1 MCKKLARMAFTIT
14 TSRNESCSQSGGG
27 QLPPNILRM
36 SAISLDLYRLN
47 HVQEV
52 KEKWRSHCRISALL
66 FGKVRLL
73 LVSVQR

>member
-36 SAISLDLYRLN
+36 SAISLDLYDSTTY
-47 HVQEV
+47 
-52 KEKWRSHCRISALL
+52 KRSRKSGALIVALALCYLGRSACCL
-66 FGKVRLL
+66 
-73 LVSVQR
+73 